1 VQVNPENPLAA
12 YRRVFGPAYLPYLA
26 AAVLGCAALVEIAI
40 REAGEPLTRPLGP
53 LLALAATVPVALV
66 RTLPMVAAALVG
78 TVCILGPLTGYPPPI
93 AGLVA
98 LAIAYHMVGLRGWVK
113 TAALLVLPF
122 AVYAITPRTAI
133 APGGRPLAIVLLA
146 VAGIAVVT
154 GAARRARAAA
164 VRREASERAIAD
176 TLIEHVARGE
186 RARIARELHDVV
198 AHHISMIAVQ
208 SEAARLT
215 TPGLPP
221 EGARR
226 LIAIGD
232 TARTALTEMRR
243 LLGVLREDAGAE
255 LTRRP
260 QPGLQ
265 QLNDLL
271 DEARELWSGSTRL
284 IVRGNVVALDPGIEL
299 VAYRIV
305 QEALTNVRRHAAGAA
320 VDVELHYRH
329 DTLLLRV
336 RDNGPGPPPAGRTP
350 APGGHGLTGMQE
362 RAAMVGGRLT
372 AGPAPI
378 GGFLIEA
385 VLPTTGP
392 EA

>member
-1 VQVNPENPLAA
+1 VQ
-12 YRRVFGPAYLPYLA
+12 
-26 AAVLGCAALVEIAI
+26 
-40 REAGEPLTRPLGP
+40 REA
-53 LLALAATVPVALV
+53 AD
-66 RTLPMVAAALVG
+66 
-78 TVCILGPLTGYPPPI
+78 
-93 AGLVA
+93 
-98 LAIAYHMVGLRGWVK
+98 
-113 TAALLVLPF
+113 
-122 AVYAITPRTAI
+122 
-133 APGGRPLAIVLLA
+133 
-146 VAGIAVVT
+146 
-154 GAARRARAAA
+154 
-164 VRREASERAIAD
+164 RAIAD
-176 TLIEHVARGE
+176 TLMEHAARGE

-215 TPGLPP
+215 TPGMPP

-243 LLGVLREDAGAE
+243 LLGVLREDAGVE
-255 LTRRP
+255 PTRQP
-260 QPGLQ
+260 QPGLA

-284 IVRGNVVALDPGIEL
+284 IVRGTVVPLDPGIEL

-305 QEALTNVRRHAAGAA
+305 QEALTNVRRHAPGAA

-336 RDNGPGPPPAGRTP
+336 RDNGPGPPTP
-350 APGGHGLTGMQE
+350 TRANAPEGHGLTGMHE